1 MGTLLV
7 CDPIADSAVEAIRAA
22 GIPVDVRDDIEPDAL
37 AEIIGSYEG
46 MVVRSRTKVRA
57 PLIDRANQLKV
68 IIRAG
73 VGLDNIDVNYA
84 QDKGIDVR
92 NTPQASTNA
101 VVELALALMFALAR
115 PVVRADTEMKS
126 GTWAK
131 KQLTGTELA
140 GKTLGIVGYG
150 RIGRSLGEKAKA
162 LGMTVIASD
171 PYVEHEDIVPMETLL
186 AAADYVSVH
195 VPHTEETHN
204 LVGADEFASMK
215 NGAYLIQAS
224 RGGTVDEG
232 ALLAALEDG
241 KLAGA
246 ALDVYTEEPPVKDD
260 LRALAE
266 HAHVVA
272 TPHIGAGTVEA
283 KARIGDEVIKLAKAY
298 LAPSA

>member
-1 MGTLLV
+1 
-7 CDPIADSAVEAIRAA
+7 
-22 GIPVDVRDDIEPDAL
+22 
-37 AEIIGSYEG
+37 
-46 MVVRSRTKVRA
+46 
-57 PLIDRANQLKV
+57 
-68 IIRAG
+68 
-73 VGLDNIDVNYA
+73 
-84 QDKGIDVR
+84 
-92 NTPQASTNA
+92 
-101 VVELALALMFALAR
+101 
-115 PVVRADTEMKS
+115 
-126 GTWAK
+126 
-131 KQLTGTELA
+131 
-140 GKTLGIVGYG
+140 
-150 RIGRSLGEKAKA
+150 
-162 LGMTVIASD
+162 
-171 PYVEHEDIVPMETLL
+171 METLL